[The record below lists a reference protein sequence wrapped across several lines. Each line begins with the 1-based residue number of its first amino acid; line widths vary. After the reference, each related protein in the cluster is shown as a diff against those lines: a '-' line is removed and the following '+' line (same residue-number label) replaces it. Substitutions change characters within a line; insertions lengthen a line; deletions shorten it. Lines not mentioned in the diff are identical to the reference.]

1 MLGKELHATLEKIEA
16 GERYDIFNLL
26 PEVAGGQVWLDETKD
41 CARSM
46 RDWLT
51 DDRDYSLDDVRDIGG
66 QWADSE
72 VEDYYSNINKRVQDL
87 SLWASNDL
95 DTEVATLFERENIPT
110 LTELNSLYLYCA
122 MRQMWDAVADQTFQ
136 NTEEGAE

>member
-1 MLGKELHATLEKIEA
+1 MLGKELQATLKKIEE

-26 PEVAGGQVWLDETKD
+26 PEIAGGKDWLDEITD

-46 RDWLT
+46 SEWLT
-51 DDRDYSLDDVRDIGG
+51 DDRDYSLDDLRDIGG

-72 VEDYYSNINKRVQDL
+72 TETYHKNINERVQTLD
-87 SLWASNDL
+87 LWASNDL

-122 MRQMWDAVADQTFQ
+122 MRQLWDAVADQAYQ
-136 NTEEGAE
+136 NTEGAE

>member
-16 GERYDIFNLL
+16 GERYEIFNLL
-26 PEVAGGQVWLDETKD
+26 PEVAGGKVWLDEITE

-72 VEDYYSNINKRVQDL
+72 TETYHNQINERVQAL
-87 SLWASNDL
+87 SLWASNDI
-95 DTEVATLFERENIPT
+95 DTEVAMLFERENIPT

-122 MRQMWDAVADQTFQ
+122 MRQLWDAVADQAYQ
-136 NTEEGAE
+136 NTEGAE